1 MRKGL
6 ASTIACCYP
15 ALQQM
20 RFYSSKCIPPG
31 TLVAYYDASR
41 NRFVY
46 NLVTKRRFFHKPTY
60 DTLQLSLLALKQHIR
75 RHNIRDIS
83 IPRLGCGYDN
93 LHWQIVLSL
102 LYQVFFRSE
111 SDYNYSAAPPLTGLL
126 QSVFTLPFGP
136 GVASCSSRIKLHLP
150 IIIFLFL

>member
-15 ALQQM
+15 ALQQL

-31 TLVAYYDASR
+31 TLVAYSDASR

-60 DTLQLSLLALKQHIR
+60 DTFQLSLLAPKQHILN
-75 RHNIRDIS
+75 NIINEIS
-83 IPRLGCGYDN
+83 IPRLGSGYDR
-93 LHWQIVLSL
+93 LHWPTVLAL
-102 LYQVFFRSE
+102 LCQVFAHTKTTINIIQHPDDGCSW
-111 SDYNYSAAPPLTGLL
+111 YKVPATPPVCCAALFVKLL
-126 QSVFTLPFGP
+126 PS
-136 GVASCSSRIKLHLP
+136 
-150 IIIFLFL
+150 FL